1 MYSSR
6 MRTVRCSGRL
16 WGGRC
21 PGSCVQGGVSWVCV
35 CVQGGVSGGCVQ
47 RGGNTS
53 ALWTEFLTHA
63 CENITFPQLLLRTVT
78 NSCNWFPYSSFGHI
92 ISSFLDPPLIPS
104 TTLYDN
110 RPLSSPLQ
118 IYFYFCLT
126 NDCNYNPL
134 YTIRK
139 ETMNVEESTLFYTNS
154 NNATSLGNH
163 IQWQIT
169 IACGNFLKRLKGAR
183 YLLVFLHCFDF
194 RCLANYFVFV
204 N

>member
-16 WGGRC
+16 GW
-21 PGSCVQGGVSWVCV
+21 
-35 CVQGGVSGGCVQ
+35 GVSGELCPGVCVRGVS
-47 RGGNTS
+47 RGGVCPGGYTS
-53 ALWTEFLTHA
+53 PLWTEFLTHA

-104 TTLYDN
+104 TTLYHN
-110 RPLSSPLQ
+110 RPLCSPLQ

-139 ETMNVEESTLFYTNS
+139 ETECWGEYS
-154 NNATSLGNH
+154 
-163 IQWQIT
+163 I
-169 IACGNFLKRLKGAR
+169 
-183 YLLVFLHCFDF
+183 LHKF
-194 RCLANYFVFV
+194 
-204 N
+204 